1 MREVDEPPGSA
12 GDGGKDVDDGMERT
26 SARAISWDD
35 LPGAQVFVDQ
45 RGRIESCSR
54 GFLQELGLRREPA
67 GFELSTF
74 VASQDRRAWKI
85 ILEGSLVEEE
95 GRRSL
100 RMIRSDGTMP
110 WMDLLWRRHDDG
122 VFVLFEDT
130 TAHHQLEERLR
141 QRDRRAAVGRL
152 AEAVLRDLS
161 RQVGRALQALEEPGT
176 GNELPL
182 DPKSLLRQA
191 VRQIHAF
198 QESSRQGGTTATEG
212 ADLESILRSVRPMF
226 LAALGERREL
236 VSTLRTQA
244 RWVRSDASLLEHLLL
259 HLALWGAD
267 RTPANGVLRLDVT
280 EESLESPRALSDGS
294 WIEPG
299 TWTVLHLADQ
309 GVPLGEEA
317 LDAALESYPVHGA
330 RGLLAPV
337 REAVRRCGGHV
348 ILSSVPGGGVE
359 VRLFLPP
366 LPVVESSIPVARAPS
381 GPSILVVED
390 RRDVLVALM
399 RILETAGYEVQGTTD
414 PLEAVRWARQTV
426 FDMIVTDLDMPGMG
440 GLQLIRELREENP
453 GLPSVIVSGY
463 GDPGALPTRCA
474 FLHKPVG
481 ADDLLQAV
489 RLRLHAT

>member
-1 MREVDEPPGSA
+1 MDEGTKRAA
-12 GDGGKDVDDGMERT
+12 G
-26 SARAISWDD
+26 RAITWDE
-35 LPGAQVFVDQ
+35 LPGAQVLVDLT
-45 RGRIESCSR
+45 GRIEACSR
-54 GFLQELGLRREPA
+54 GFLLQLGLRRDPA
-67 GFELSTF
+67 GFELATF
-74 VASQDRRAWKI
+74 VASQDRRVWKV

-110 WMDLLWRRHDDG
+110 WMDLVWRRHEKG
-122 VFVLFEDT
+122 VYLLFEDT

-176 GNELPL
+176 GHEIPL
-182 DPKSLLRQA
+182 DPKGLLRQA

-198 QESSRQGGTTATEG
+198 QESSRQGGSPATEG
-212 ADLESILRSVRPMF
+212 ADLEAILRAVRPMF

-236 VSTLRTQA
+236 VSSPRSLA
-244 RWVRSDASLLEHLLL
+244 RWVRSDPSLLEHLLL

-267 RTPANGVLRLDVT
+267 RTPTGGSLRLDIT

-299 TWTVLHLADQ
+299 TWTVLHLADE

-366 LPVVESSIPVARAPS
+366 LPIVESSLPVANAPA
-381 GPSILVVED
+381 GPAILVVED
-390 RRDVLVALM
+390 RRDVLVALV

-414 PLEAVRWARQTV
+414 PLEAARWARQNV
-426 FDMIVTDLDMPGMG
+426 FDLVVTDLDMPGMG